1 MKIIVIPNSL
11 FQYIKLEELED
22 SPDERESHGRHKI
35 DCIKCGFKMGE
46 YIVGNLKCFKCGS
59 ELDY

>member
-1 MKIIVIPNSL
+1 MRIIVIPNLL
-11 FQYIKLEELED
+11 FQYIRLEELED
-22 SPDERESHGRHKI
+22 SEEKESYGRHRI

>member
-22 SPDERESHGRHKI
+22 SPDESESQGRHKI

-46 YIVGNLKCFKCGS
+46 YIVGNFKCFRCGS
-59 ELDY
+59 ELD